1 MTARIKR
8 RKPASERR
16 TEFLRVRLTEEQH
29 RLIKAA
35 ATHTGVSIS
44 AWTVMTLVRIAR
56 EQTERA

>member
-1 MTARIKR
+1 
-8 RKPASERR
+8 
-16 TEFLRVRLTEEQH
+16 LTEEQH